1 MHNTLTG
8 LVAALMAA
16 PLFLPTAHAQNAD
29 NGKKVFTQT
38 CSICHDARPGSNR
51 VGPSLFGVVGRTTGS
66 VPGFTYS
73 EANRNA
79 HIAWNP
85 ATLDQYI
92 ANPRGVIP
100 GTRMSYAGLKDDQK
114 RHDLIAYLA
123 TLH

>member
-1 MHNTLTG
+1 MRTTLTG
-8 LVAALMAA
+8 LVASIAFV
-16 PLFLPTAHAQNAD
+16 PLFSAVAHAQDAE

-85 ATLDQYI
+85 VTLDHYI
-92 ANPRGVIP
+92 ADPRGVIP

>member
-1 MHNTLTG
+1 MRNTLPVLEVVLM
-8 LVAALMAA
+8 LVSLFSPAAR
-16 PLFLPTAHAQNAD
+16 AQDAD
-29 NGKKVFTQT
+29 SGKKVFTQV
-38 CSICHDARPGSNR
+38 CGICHDARPGSNR

-66 VPGFTYS
+66 VPGFHYS
-73 EANRNA
+73 DANRNA

-92 ANPRGVIP
+92 ANPRGIIP
-100 GTRMSYAGLKDDQK
+100 GTFMSYSGLKDDQK

>member
-1 MHNTLTG
+1 MQNTLAR
-8 LVAALMAA
+8 LAVAVV
-16 PLFLPTAHAQNAD
+16 FLPLVSAAAHAQNAD
-29 NGKKVFTQT
+29 NGKKLFTQI

-51 VGPSLFGVVGRTTGS
+51 VGPSLFGVVGRSTGS
-66 VPGFTYS
+66 VPGYHYS

-92 ANPRGVIP
+92 ADPRGLIP
-100 GTRMSYAGLKDDQK
+100 GTLMSYSGLKDEQK
-114 RHDLIAYLA
+114 RHDLIAYLE